1 MTHSTRSGQARGVLI
16 LTPYFYPIIGGVE
29 SNAERLARYLVA
41 QGVRV
46 QVLTKRIGRDLA
58 DQDDRDGIA
67 IRRVGPS
74 GERSSLGKWLMT
86 PAIVRWLIRHSADYD
101 VVCCVDYR
109 ATGVAALLARRS
121 TGRPVVF
128 QAQTTGVLSGD
139 NVDPLLRR
147 VGIGGKGLVARAV
160 KSPVR
165 ALYRGADAFAC
176 ISRDIERETLACGVA
191 RDRVW
196 YLPNAIDMTHFRP
209 VEPGERQRI
218 RTSLGLPLDR
228 VICLFV
234 GRLSREKGVMDLLE
248 AWRLLH
254 PADALLVVAGPD
266 MTGHPWDAGAPGRAF
281 VQAHSL
287 SESVRFVGPLSD
299 VAPMMQASDVV
310 VQPSHFEAL
319 GLSAIEAL
327 ACGIPLVASA
337 VGGLLDFVVDGE
349 NGRLAPPENPPA
361 LAASLSPLLSDAG
374 ERARLASRARESVLQ
389 DYDELAVFGRMRALF
404 DRLARAA

>member
-1 MTHSTRSGQARGVLI
+1 MTRGVLI

-41 QGVRV
+41 HGVRV
-46 QVLTKRIGRDLA
+46 QVLTKRIGQQLP
-58 DQDDRDGIA
+58 DQADRDGIT
-67 IRRVGPS
+67 IRRIGPR

-86 PAIVRWLIRHSADYD
+86 PAIIRWLVRHAADYD

-109 ATGVAALLARRS
+109 ATGVAALMARRT

-147 VGIGGKGLVARAV
+147 AGIGGRGAVARAV
-160 KSPVR
+160 KWPVR

-176 ISRDIERETLACGVA
+176 ISRDIERETLACGIP
-191 RDRVW
+191 RERVW

-209 VEPGERQRI
+209 AEPGERDRI
-218 RTSLGLPLDR
+218 RRDLGLPADR

-248 AWRLLH
+248 AWRLLQ
-254 PADALLVVAGPD
+254 PSAALLVVAGPD
-266 MTGHPWDAGAPGRAF
+266 MTGHAWDAGASGRAF
-281 VQAHSL
+281 VAAHAL
-287 SESVRFVGPLSD
+287 GERVLFAGPLND
-299 VAPMMQASDVV
+299 VAPMIRASDLV

-327 ACGIPLVASA
+327 ACGVPLVASG

-349 NGRLAPPENPPA
+349 NGRLSPPEDPAA
-361 LAASLSPLLSDAG
+361 LAGRLGPLLSDAT
-374 ERARLASRARESVLQ
+374 ERARLATRARASVLA
-389 DYDELAVFGRMRALF
+389 DYDEQIVFGRMRALF
-404 DRLARAA
+404 DRLAEAS

>member
-1 MTHSTRSGQARGVLI
+1 MTRGVLI

-41 QGVRV
+41 HGVRV
-46 QVLTKRIGRDLA
+46 HVLTKRIGQQLPDEA
-58 DQDDRDGIA
+58 DRDGIA
-67 IRRVGPS
+67 IRRIGPR

-86 PAIVRWLIRHSADYD
+86 PAVVRWLVRHAADYD

-109 ATGVAALLARRS
+109 ATGVAALMARRT

-147 VGIGGKGLVARAV
+147 VGIKGRGAVARAV
-160 KSPVR
+160 KWPVR
-165 ALYRGADAFAC
+165 ALYCGADAFAC
-176 ISRDIERETLACGVA
+176 ISRDIERETLACGIP

-209 VEPGERQRI
+209 AEPGERDRI
-218 RTSLGLPLDR
+218 RRDLGLPADR

-248 AWRLLH
+248 AWRLLQ
-254 PADALLVVAGPD
+254 PSDALLVVAGPD
-266 MTGHPWDAGAPGRAF
+266 MTGHAWDAGAPGRAF
-281 VQAHSL
+281 VAAHGL
-287 SESVRFVGPLSD
+287 GERVLFAGPLND
-299 VAPMMQASDVV
+299 VAPMIRASDLV

-327 ACGIPLVASA
+327 ACGVPLVASA

-349 NGRLAPPENPPA
+349 NGRLSPPEDPAA
-361 LAASLSPLLSDAG
+361 LAGRLGPLLSDAT
-374 ERARLASRARESVLQ
+374 ERARLAARARASVLE
-389 DYDELAVFGRMRALF
+389 DYDEQIVFGRMRALF
-404 DRLARAA
+404 DRLAEAS